1 MTPLNIRT
9 DVMVEKSRHK
19 LFKFRAKEKK
29 IIFVLNEISIYTG
42 MSVYVKRFGDL
53 NLKSFVVVIVVYVE
67 SEHIYFLR
75 IPT

>member
-1 MTPLNIRT
+1 
-9 DVMVEKSRHK
+9 
-19 LFKFRAKEKK
+19 
-29 IIFVLNEISIYTG
+29 

-53 NLKSFVVVIVVYVE
+53 NLKSFVVVNVVYVE